1 MSTHK
6 VLLTISF
13 ISCCLLSFKGFQY
26 MLPIAIFTGIAGTI
40 SWLNDDSDIK

>member
-6 VLLTISF
+6 VLLTISCIAWF
-13 ISCCLLSFKGFQY
+13 LFFKSFEY

-40 SWLNDDSDIK
+40 SWLNDDSDIE

>member
-13 ISCCLLSFKGFQY
+13 ISCCLISFNPRGY
-26 MLPIAIFTGIAGTI
+26 MLPIAIFTGIAGVY
-40 SWLNDDSDIK
+40 SWLKDDSDN